1 MAIHWYPGHMHKAQK
16 QVREA
21 AKQIDLYIE
30 VLDARLPYSSQ
41 NPLITELRGD
51 KPCIKV
57 LTKTDLADP
66 VLTEQWQRFFDEQ
79 QGVKTLAISTD
90 NPSKARILP
99 DLCRKML
106 PDSNAFKTI
115 NAMILGIPNVG
126 KSTLINTLAGRAIAK
141 VGNEPAVTKGQQKIN
156 LRNGIMLWDTPGMLW
171 PKVENEHSGYR
182 LGVSGAIKDTAME
195 YEDIAF
201 YAVAYLAQAYP
212 ERLLERYQLEQIL
225 NTEIENLEAI
235 GKRRA
240 CVRGGGQVDLHKVS
254 ELLIKELRAG
264 QLGPITL
271 ETPAMLATEL
281 AEVERLKMAKA
292 AKDEAR
298 RQARKPQRQR
308 QKKH

>member
-1 MAIHWYPGHMHKAQK
+1 
-16 QVREA
+16 
-21 AKQIDLYIE
+21 
-30 VLDARLPYSSQ
+30 
-41 NPLITELRGD
+41 
-51 KPCIKV
+51 

>member
-1 MAIHWYPGHMHKAQK
+1 MAIQWYPGHMHKAQK

-21 AKQIDLYIE
+21 ASQIDLYIE

-41 NPLITELRGD
+41 NPLIAELRGK

-66 VLTEQWQRFFDEQ
+66 KLTELWQQHFEEQ

-90 NPSKARILP
+90 NPARARILP

-106 PDSNAFKTI
+106 PDHSELTNI

-126 KSTLINTLAGRAIAK
+126 KSTLINTVAGRAITK

-171 PKVENEHSGYR
+171 PKVANEHSGYR

-201 YAVAYLAQAYP
+201 YAIAYLAKAYP
-212 ERLLERYQLEQIL
+212 ELLRKRYQLDQVFE
-225 NTEIENLEAI
+225 TELENLEAI
-235 GKRRA
+235 AKRRA
-240 CVRGGGQVDLHKVS
+240 CVRGGGRVDLHKVS
-254 ELLIKELRAG
+254 ELLIRELRSG
-264 QLGPITL
+264 ELGNVTM
-271 ETPAMLATEL
+271 ETPAMI
-281 AEVERLKMAKA
+281 EVELKEVARLEAVKQAKI
-292 AKDEAR
+292 EAR
-298 RQARKPQRQR
+298 KEARKPQRGG
-308 QKKH
+308 